1 MEKFSETTRKYIDS
15 KDEVIHISGSGA
27 YSFETEGHGVVRQE
41 LKVNAISGKLT
52 VTSKDGTMAG
62 SCSHSL
68 GNDFSQATAPGSQR
82 KVNACDEW
90 IDYAFT
96 LAAPDSRVGSVV
108 AASENTSTGT
118 ISASG
123 TMSASDVN
131 AYDVAISC
139 KTAGNVGSRVPA
151 TATAGESNTT
161 STTATVSGSLGS
173 DDVSGHVIVLK
184 VHTAG
189 DTAETSVPI
198 DVTIDGEAQEQ
209 ASLSSSGLAIELSL
223 GLTVTFTTA
232 SFVKDDTWTVN
243 VEPCPVL
250 AVVVNDAD
258 PEDVV
263 VKSNGQ
269 TSAIDESGV
278 SLSFASGDYIKDDSW
293 SLELKGIS
301 VDAELVISAV

>member
-1 MEKFSETTRKYIDS
+1 MAEKYSEAGRLIRRNAETVKITG
-15 KDEVIHISGSGA
+15 SGS
-27 YSFETEGHGVVRQE
+27 YSFQTAGYGVVRQE

-52 VTSKDGTMAG
+52 VTSKDGTVAG

-68 GNDFSQATAPGSQR
+68 GNDFSQATSTGSQR
-82 KVNACDEW
+82 KINACDEW

-108 AASENTSTGT
+108 AASGNTSTGT
-118 ISASG
+118 ISTSG
-123 TMSASDVN
+123 SMSSSDAN
-131 AYDVAISC
+131 AYDVEISC
-139 KTAGNVGSRVPA
+139 KSAGNVGSRVPA
-151 TATAGESNTT
+151 TATAGASNTT

-173 DDVSGHVIVLK
+173 DDVAAHVIVLK

-189 DTAETSVPI
+189 NTAETSVPI

-209 ASLSSSGLAIELSL
+209 ASLSSSSLAIELAL

-250 AVVVNDAD
+250 AVAVNDAE

-278 SLSFASGDYIKDDSW
+278 SLSFASGDYVKDDSW

-301 VDAELVISAV
+301 VDADLIIEAV